1 MTARA
6 LLGFIALLAGAGAPG
21 LARTAAQRE
30 VVPSPNQASISSAAA
45 RNADVSQATG
55 RVGDTALPATG
66 PRVQSAAAVL
76 LVQVGRLLADPASG
90 RVETN
95 KTIVIQN
102 GRVREIRDGFVA
114 GDGQVLDLRHEFV
127 MPGLIDSHV
136 HLTYPDPRQLAMSMV
151 TQSSADKAIL
161 GASNA
166 YKTLMA
172 GFTTVANTGA
182 PEQDA
187 INAVRDGIEKGEIP
201 GPRIFAA
208 GGVPVLGGHG
218 DIHAFREDINELFAK
233 DSPGLCSGAED
244 CRRAVR
250 QVVKNGADFIKIAAT
265 GGVEDQAR
273 TGLSRTMTDEETAAI
288 VQTAHMLG
296 RQVWAHA
303 HTAEGINEA
312 LRNGVDSIEHGTL
325 MDDESIR
332 LMVKNHVNLTPTLAA
347 SAAVRGQAERDQ
359 NIDPIIRQ
367 KALML
372 LDNRVER
379 IRKAHAAGV
388 HFSFGTDAPVI
399 PHGTNAV
406 EFLEFVRAGF
416 TPLDAIRAA
425 TVWAAEHLRM
435 TELVGSLAP
444 GKAADLVAVRGD
456 PLSDIS
462 ELQHITF
469 VMKGGRVF
477 RQEGSAVLPGRNP

>member
-1 MTARA
+1 MRAGVLIGVLALFGPACAAATASQP
-6 LLGFIALLAGAGAPG
+6 GFSPG
-21 LARTAAQRE
+21 PSQAST
-30 VVPSPNQASISSAAA
+30 PSPVA
-45 RNADVSQATG
+45 RNANPERTVALDGGAV
-55 RVGDTALPATG
+55 VPTAG
-66 PRVQSAAAVL
+66 PRVQPSGSVL
-76 LVQVGRLLADPASG
+76 FVQVGRLLAVPATG

-102 GRVREIRDGFVA
+102 GRVREIRDGFVS
-114 GDGQVLDLRHEFV
+114 GQGQVIDLHDRFV
-127 MPGLIDSHV
+127 LPGLIDSHV
-136 HLTYPDPRQLAMSMV
+136 HLTYPDPRQLAMSIV

-161 GASNA
+161 GAANA

-218 DIHAFREDINELFAK
+218 DVHAFREDINELFAK

-250 QVVKNGADFIKIAAT
+250 QVIKNGADFIKIAST

-273 TGLSRTMTDEETAAI
+273 TGLGRTMTDEEIAVI

-296 RQVWAHA
+296 RQVWTHA
-303 HTAEGINEA
+303 HTTEGINEA

-347 SAAVRGQAERDQ
+347 SQAIREQAEHDPT
-359 NIDPIIRQ
+359 IDPIIRR

-372 LDNRVER
+372 LADRTER
-379 IRKAHAAGV
+379 IRRAHAAGV

-399 PHGTNAV
+399 PHGTNAQ
-406 EFLEFVRAGF
+406 EFLEFVKVGF

-425 TVWAAEHLRM
+425 TVWAAEHLHM
-435 TELVGSLAP
+435 TDLVGSLLP

-456 PLSDIS
+456 PLTDVS
-462 ELQHITF
+462 ELQRITF
-469 VMKGGRVF
+469 VMKSGKVY
-477 RQEGSAVLPGRNP
+477 RQE

>member
-1 MTARA
+1 MS
-6 LLGFIALLAGAGAPG
+6 
-21 LARTAAQRE
+21 
-30 VVPSPNQASISSAAA
+30 VSPSVA
-45 RNADVSQATG
+45 RNTDPKQAKG
-55 RVGDTALPATG
+55 LDGVACLATE
-66 PRVQSAAAVL
+66 PRVSPAGPVL
-76 LVQVGRLLADPASG
+76 FVQVGRLLADPATG

-95 KTIVIQN
+95 KTVVIQN
-102 GRVREIRDGFVA
+102 GRVREIRDGFVT
-114 GDGQVLDLRHEFV
+114 GEGRVVDLRDRFV
-127 MPGLIDSHV
+127 LPGLIDSHV
-136 HLTYPDPRQLAMSMV
+136 HLTYPDPRQLAMSLI

-166 YKTLMA
+166 YKTLIA

-218 DIHAFREDINELFAK
+218 DVHAFREDINELFVK
-233 DSPGLCSGAED
+233 NSPGICSGAED

-250 QVVKNGADFIKIAAT
+250 QVIKNGADFIKIAST

-273 TGLSRTMTDEETAAI
+273 TGLNRTMTDEEIAVI

-296 RQVWAHA
+296 RQVWTHA
-303 HTAEGINEA
+303 HTTEGINEA

-332 LMVKNHVNLTPTLAA
+332 LMVKNHVNLAPTLAA
-347 SAAVRGQAERDQ
+347 GRAVQEQAEHDPS
-359 NIDPIIRQ
+359 IDPIIRQ
-367 KALML
+367 KGLML
-372 LDNRVER
+372 LADRTAR
-379 IRKAHAAGV
+379 IRQAHAAGV

-399 PHGTNAV
+399 PHGTNAQEFV
-406 EFLEFVRAGF
+406 EFVKVGF
-416 TPLDAIRAA
+416 TPLDAIRTA

-435 TELVGSLAP
+435 SDLVGSLAR

-456 PLSDIS
+456 PLADVS
-462 ELQHITF
+462 ELQRITF
-469 VMKGGRVF
+469 VMKGGKVY
-477 RQEGSAVLPGRNP
+477 RQE